1 MNPILAVDWGTKR
14 LGLAVSDPTG
24 TLARSLP
31 TQVLGSP
38 ADSLALVREAVL
50 EHEVQTVLLG
60 LPYHMNGTEGASAGA
75 VRRLGEALAKEGL
88 VVQYLDERMS
98 SEEAMQYLRERGE
111 TRPPKERV
119 DQIVAVMLLQ
129 NFLDH
134 SRQGEGRA

>member
-31 TQVLGSP
+31 TLVLRSP
-38 ADSLALVREAVL
+38 ADTPGLIRKAAI
-50 EHEVQTVLLG
+50 EHQAQTVLLG
-60 LPYHMNGTEGASAGA
+60 LPYNMNGTEGASAET
-75 VRRLGEALAKEGL
+75 VRRLGKALEEEGL

-134 SRQGEGRA
+134 SPQGEGSA